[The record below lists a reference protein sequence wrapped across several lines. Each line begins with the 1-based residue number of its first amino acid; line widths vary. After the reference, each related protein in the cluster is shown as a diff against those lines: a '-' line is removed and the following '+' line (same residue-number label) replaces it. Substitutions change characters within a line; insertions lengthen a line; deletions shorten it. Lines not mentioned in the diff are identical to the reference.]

1 MARWAVGGVDERK
14 DARGAENGQMWRQA
28 RKNEGVE
35 RVGRVVL
42 WLVWGIFR
50 GVSPLMGRMVRVARG
65 CSCMARVWRLS
76 VGGCM
81 VFNERLNGV

>member
-1 MARWAVGGVDERK
+1 MARWAVGGVDGRK
-14 DARGAENGQMWRQA
+14 GARGAENGQMWRQA

-50 GVSPLMGRMVRVARG
+50 GISPLMGRMVRVWRG
-65 CSCMARVWRLS
+65 AQLHGERVVAL
-76 VGGCM
+76 GGW
-81 VFNERLNGV
+81 LHGV

>member
-1 MARWAVGGVDERK
+1 MARWAVGGADGRK
-14 DARGAENGQMWRQA
+14 GARGAENGQMWGERW
-28 RKNEGVE
+28 KNEGVE
-35 RVGRVVL
+35 RVGRAVL
-42 WLVWGIFR
+42 GVFWGVFR